1 VVYVWV
7 VVWLVREVWREVTG
21 RVRMEVVVCWY
32 DFVVW
37 ITSVGVVVETLVFV
51 TSTVDGASVSVF
63 PVMPRA

>member
-1 VVYVWV
+1 VVNVWV
-7 VVWLVREVWREVTG
+7 VVWLVSEVWREVTG

-37 ITSVGVVVETLVFV
+37 MTSVGVVVEMLVFV